1 MGKYDSFYEARD
13 LIAEVLRRDLLGPVE
28 KNEIIGESP
37 LSYYLLGKLHPLES
51 PDDSALEERDG
62 GVDSEVDAY
71 DSPISQ
77 SNSSKPSSMGM
88 SFALAPGEQRVT
100 VRIEYALYEGVEEEE
115 AREAGRNFQ
124 FQPTE
129 SASRERRFFRR
140 SEHSRSIDWEPS
152 SGPSSVLLEGG
163 ISANL
168 VQRVKFSDGSIMAT
182 VSLSNTNRSSDEK
195 VEQAHMT
202 AFQPAI
208 TVFPEGLTRFKE
220 TDFVRP
226 TAGDAELRELEMLYS
241 KTHRFAQGHGCSV
254 EWDDS
259 SNPSWIRTEF
269 LPCHRVTQM
278 RPKELA
284 APQRF
289 SMKHLCQASKS
300 TVMNDL
306 KGLTAEYRAWI
317 SEIEEASKELPEEF
331 KATAEENLSRCRE
344 CADRLDG
351 SISRLEKDD
360 QAFSAFQLANEAML
374 TQRKNVLS
382 ARGKDF
388 NEDEISWYPFQL
400 AFLLLEVDPLADPK
414 SPERKVTDLLW
425 FPTGGGKTEAY
436 LGAAAFVIF
445 LRWIKGDGGG
455 VTVIMRYTLRL
466 LTMQQFERAAA
477 LIIACEHVRVAN
489 DLPGPE
495 ISIGMYVGGSLS
507 PNKLT
512 GDHSAE
518 VSLEKLQ
525 AGSSLGPD
533 DPDPVQLKSCPWC
546 GHELTAY
553 DYRVDASTGRM
564 LITCPAEGCEFH
576 DRETGLPVHIVDES
590 VYEHLPTFLV
600 ATVDKFAQVPLKE
613 EASRLFGIE
622 TSYLPP
628 DLVVQ
633 DELHLI
639 SGPLGSMVGIYEAA
653 FERLCERDGVRP
665 KVISSTATVRNAA
678 AQLMALYGQT
688 SFQFPPQGI
697 EIDDS
702 FFAVA
707 ASPDEKPD
715 RLYIGLLAQ
724 GHTQT
729 TAAIR
734 VSAALLFATRLLEAR
749 GYDDE
754 VIDAYWTIVE
764 YFNSLRE
771 LGSSLTNILD
781 DVQGRFSYLATTK
794 LEPAFPGVD
803 QSRRFDHILELTS
816 RRTSSEITRAFKSME
831 HPYMRNNSAD
841 TFDFVLATNMLS
853 VGVDVARLG
862 AMIVYGQPKTNSE
875 YIQATSR
882 VGRSNPG
889 LVISLL
895 NPKRSRDRSH
905 FEQFEDFHSAFYK
918 HVESTSI
925 TPFSDRARD
934 RALHTVFVTLCR
946 YLIPG
951 FSQNDSAGKFR
962 ADMDGVESIIDEIVS
977 YVAAVDPHE
986 APSTREELEAVV
998 REWDER
1004 AQDGL
1009 LYHAPS
1015 NPYCRRRKKKTL
1027 FKDDLSEDRFKVMNS
1042 MRSVEPS
1049 ANLFL
1054 ARW

>member
-1 MGKYDSFYEARD
+1 MGRYDSFYEARD
-13 LIAEVLRRDLLGPVE
+13 LIAEVLRKDLLGPVE
-28 KNEIIGESP
+28 ENEIIGESP

-51 PDDSALEERDG
+51 PDDPALEERDE
-62 GVDSEVDAY
+62 GVDSEADAY
-71 DSPISQ
+71 ESPISQ
-77 SNSSKPSSMGM
+77 TNSSKPSSMGM
-88 SFALAPGEQRVT
+88 SFALAPGEQKVM
-100 VRIEYALYEGVEEEE
+100 VKVEYALYERVSEED
-115 AREAGRNFQ
+115 AKKAGKSFQ
-124 FQPTE
+124 FQSTE
-129 SASRERRFFRR
+129 SASTERRFFRR
-140 SEHSRSIDWEPS
+140 SEHTRSISWEPS
-152 SGPSSVLLEGG
+152 SGPIDIMLEGG
-163 ISANL
+163 ISAYL
-168 VQRVKFSDGSIMAT
+168 VQRVEFPDGSIMAT
-182 VSLSNTNRSSDEK
+182 ASLSNSNHSSDDK
-195 VEQAHMT
+195 VEQAYIT
-202 AFQPAI
+202 AFQPKI
-208 TVFPEGLTRFKE
+208 TVSPIGLTRFRE

-226 TAGDAELRELEMLYS
+226 TAGDTELRELEMLYS

-254 EWDDS
+254 KWDDS
-259 SNPSWIRTEF
+259 LNPSWIQTEF

-278 RPKELA
+278 KPKELD
-284 APQRF
+284 APERF
-289 SMKHLCQASKS
+289 SMKHLFQASRE
-300 TVMNDL
+300 TVIDEMN
-306 KGLTAEYRAWI
+306 GITAEYRAWI
-317 SEIEEASKELPEEF
+317 SEIEKTAEKLPEEF
-331 KATAEENLSRCRE
+331 KATAEENLNRCRE
-344 CADRLDG
+344 CAERLDN
-351 SISRLEKDD
+351 SINLLEKDERV
-360 QAFSAFQLANEAML
+360 FSAFQLANEAML
-374 TQRKNVLS
+374 MQRKNVLN
-382 ARGKDF
+382 ARGKNF
-388 NEDEISWYPFQL
+388 NEDDISWYPFQL
-400 AFLLLEVDPLADPK
+400 AFLLLEVGPLTDQK
-414 SPERKVTDLLW
+414 SAERKVTDLLW

-445 LRWIKGDGGG
+445 LRWLKGDGGG

-477 LIIACEHVRVAN
+477 LITACEYVRAKRG
-489 DLPGPE
+489 LPGPE

-512 GDHSAE
+512 GDHGAE
-518 VSLEKLQ
+518 SSLAKLQ

-546 GHELTAY
+546 GHELSAY
-553 DYRVDASTGRM
+553 DYRVDAGTGRM
-564 LITCPAEGCEFH
+564 VITCPAENCEFH
-576 DRETGLPVHIVDES
+576 NREGGLPVHIADES

-622 TSYLPP
+622 TGYLPP
-628 DLVVQ
+628 DLIVQ

-665 KVISSTATVRNAA
+665 KIISSTATVRNAA
-678 AQLMALYGQT
+678 SQLMSLYGQT

-697 EIDDS
+697 EIGDS
-702 FFAVA
+702 FFAVD
-707 ASPDEKPD
+707 ASPDERPD
-715 RLYIGLLAQ
+715 RMYLGMLAQ

-729 TAAIR
+729 TSAIR
-734 VSAALLFATRLLEAR
+734 VSAALLFATRLLETR
-749 GYDDE
+749 GYADE

-781 DVQGRFSYLATTK
+781 DVQGRFSYLAKTK

-803 QSRRFDHILELTS
+803 PGLRYDHILELTS

-831 HPYMRNNSAD
+831 RPYTRANSAD
-841 TFDFVLATNMLS
+841 TFDFILATNMLS

-895 NPKRSRDRSH
+895 NPKRSRDKSH

-946 YLIPG
+946 YLLPG
-951 FSQNDSAGKFR
+951 LSANDSAGKFR
-962 ADMDGVESIIDEIVS
+962 MDMDGVEAIIEEIAS

-986 APSTREELEAVV
+986 APSVRRELETIA

-1015 NPYCRRRKKKTL
+1015 NPYGKRRKKKTL
-1027 FKDDLSEDRFKVMNS
+1027 FEDDLSEDRFKVMNS

-1049 ANLFL
+1049 ANLYL